1 MPLLQERQALRA
13 EIAEMQARLS
23 RVNQQLVT
31 VTEDSAKQLEGE
43 RQRRQAAAEQAPST
57 VRALLCAGLT

>member
-1 MPLLQERQALRA
+1 MRA